1 MANCELISQCPLPHM
16 VRNQVI
22 GFSESNLF
30 WFKLT
35 IVSYISQLIY
45 IGVYII
51 SLRNSLNALMPL
63 NALLFLSLSLSLSL
77 IVKIFLTTYVI
88 INKGYLI
95 LKG

>member
-63 NALLFLSLSLSLSL
+63 NALLFLSFSLLLSLSRCIDIS
-77 IVKIFLTTYVI
+77 Y
-88 INKGYLI
+88 YLCNHQ
-95 LKG
+95 